1 MDEREDYQLPPGRQ
15 PYDVLNGLR
24 IGALVGGIL
33 GAIVMVLTSLDSL
46 WVLLIGAAI
55 GGVAGYLYERR
66 RLNAARS
73 APPQA

>member
-1 MDEREDYQLPPGRQ
+1 MDESEDYQLPPGRQ

-33 GAIVMVLTSLDSL
+33 AAIVMVFTSLNSL

-55 GGVAGYLYERR
+55 GGVVGYLYERR
-66 RLNAARS
+66 RLHAARS
-73 APPQA
+73 APPQS